1 MSPQQHADHL
11 LQVWQQRR
19 HLSPIHRF
27 VDAPPL
33 APDPDADEY
42 ERDLDVLR
50 AVLGRA

>member
-1 MSPQQHADHL
+1 MTPQQHADHL
-11 LQVWQQRR
+11 LQIYQQRR
-19 HLSPIHRF
+19 AMSPALRL

-33 APDPDADEY
+33 APVPDADEY